1 MASNRIKGI
10 TIEIDG
16 NTTPLTKALSDVNK
30 SLKSTQDELKDVNKL
45 LKLDPGNTELLAQKQ
60 KLLADQSNGLKTKM
74 DQLKDAL
81 SKVDKAADPDAY
93 ARLQRE
99 LAETAA
105 AFDKA
110 EKEAK
115 EFHPAL
121 EKVKDMASG
130 VKDVAGKVGSGLAT
144 VGKGLG
150 IAAAAA
156 TTAATGL
163 AAFASKT
170 AESLDVI
177 DKQSQKIG
185 LTSDA
190 YQELNYVMGLSGA
203 DISSMEAGMK
213 TLTTQMTSAAD
224 GTAASSEAFKTL
236 GVAVTNTDGSL
247 RSQEDVM
254 WDTLNALQGVENQT
268 EKAALANK
276 LFGKA
281 GTELIPLLNSEQ
293 GSIADL
299 RNEANELG
307 IVMSEDMVKSGA
319 ELSDQIEKTQASFT
333 ALTTELGAAL
343 MPVAMEL
350 AGFIQSMMPTIQ
362 GLIKEITPVIQTLFQ
377 QLLPPIMNLISTL
390 LPSIMTLVKA
400 LMPILTPVLQI
411 LTPFINLISK
421 IVGVLTNALMPIINI
436 VTKALQGVS
445 NAVQTVVGWF
455 KKMDFKWPK
464 IPMPH
469 FAITPKGWKIGDL
482 LKGSFPKLSI
492 DWYAK
497 AMDDGMILDSP
508 TIFGAQNGRLLAGG
522 EAGPEV
528 VVGASSL
535 MQMIRKATGGA
546 GGVNVS
552 VVVNG
557 NVENYD
563 ELAETIGQKLQ
574 QQMAREARVWA

>member
-45 LKLDPGNTELLAQKQ
+45 LKLDPGNTELLARKQ
-60 KLLADQSNGLKTKM
+60 KLLADQSNGLKSKM

-99 LAETAA
+99 LVETAA

-121 EKVKDMASG
+121 EKVKDIAGG

-163 AAFASKT
+163 AAFAKET
-170 AESLDVI
+170 ADSLDVI

-185 LTSDA
+185 LSTDA
-190 YQELNYVMGLSGA
+190 YQELNYVMGMSGA
-203 DISSMEAGMK
+203 DINSMESGMK
-213 TLTTQMTSAAD
+213 TLTKQIVSAAD
-224 GTAASSEAFKTL
+224 GTKSSTDAFKKL

-247 RSQEDVM
+247 RSQEDIM
-254 WDTLNALQGVENQT
+254 WDTLNALQSVENQT
-268 EKAALANK
+268 EKASLATQ

-281 GTELIPLLNSEQ
+281 GTDLIPLLNSEQ
-293 GSIADL
+293 GSIESLRKEASDL
-299 RNEANELG
+299 GL
-307 IVMSEDMVKSGA
+307 VMSEDMVKSGA
-319 ELSDQIEKTQASFT
+319 DLSDQISKTQLSFQ
-333 ALTTELGAAL
+333 ALGTQLGGAL
-343 MPVAMEL
+343 MPIAMDL

-362 GLIKEITPVIQTLFQ
+362 GLIQQITPVIKTLFQ

-400 LMPILTPVLQI
+400 LLPVLNPILQI
-411 LTPFINLISK
+411 LTPIINLISK
-421 IVGVLTNALMPIINI
+421 VVSALSTALMPIINL
-436 VTKALQGVS
+436 VTKALQGIS
-445 NAVQTVVGWF
+445 NAIQTVVGWF

-469 FAITPKGWKIGDL
+469 FSITPRGWKIGDL
-482 LKGSFPKLSI
+482 LKGSFPKLGIS
-492 DWYAK
+492 WYAK

-508 TIFGAQNGRLLAGG
+508 TIFGSQNGRLLAGG

-535 MQMIRKATGGA
+535 MQMIRKATGGS

-574 QQMAREARVWA
+574 QQMARQGRAFA

>member
-93 ARLQRE
+93 NRLQRE
-99 LAETAA
+99 LIETSE
-105 AFDKA
+105 AFKNA
-110 EKEAK
+110 EKDAK
-115 EFHPAL
+115 SFSPAL
-121 EKVKDMASG
+121 EKVKDVAGG

-170 AESLDVI
+170 ANSLDAI

-185 LTSDA
+185 LTTDA

-224 GTAASSEAFKTL
+224 GTAASAEAFKEL
-236 GVAVTNTDGSL
+236 GVSVTNTDGSL
-247 RSQEDVM
+247 RSQEEVM

-319 ELSDQIEKTQASFT
+319 ELSDQIEKTQASFG

-362 GLIKEITPVIQTLFQ
+362 GLIQQITPVIQTLFQ

-390 LPSIMTLVKA
+390 LPSIMKLVTA
-400 LMPILTPVLQI
+400 LMPILTPVLEI

-421 IVGVLTNALMPIINI
+421 IVTVLTNALMPIINI
-436 VTKALQGVS
+436 VTKALEGVS
-445 NAVQTVVGWF
+445 KAVQTVVGWF
-455 KKMDFKWPK
+455 SKMDFKWPK

-535 MQMIRKATGGA
+535 MQMIRKATGGS

>member
-1 MASNRIKGI
+1 MAANRIRGI

-16 NTTPLTKALSDVNK
+16 NTTPLTKSLEKVDKALKD
-30 SLKSTQDELKDVNKL
+30 TQSQLKDVDKL

-60 KLLADQSNGLKTKM
+60 KLLADQSNDLKARM
-74 DQLKDAL
+74 EQLSDAL
-81 SKVDKAADPDAY
+81 KHVDKSADPDTY
-93 ARLQRE
+93 NRLQRE
-99 LAETAA
+99 LVETSE
-105 AFDKA
+105 AFKKA
-110 EKEAK
+110 ESDAK
-115 EFHPAL
+115 SFSPAL
-121 EKVKDMASG
+121 EKVKSVAGS

-150 IAAAAA
+150 VATAAA
-156 TTAATGL
+156 TTAATTL

-185 LTSDA
+185 LTTDA

-213 TLTTQMTSAAD
+213 TLTKQMTSAA
-224 GTAASSEAFKTL
+224 GGSKESAEAFKTL
-236 GVAVTNTDGSL
+236 GVSVKNTDGSL
-247 RSQEDVM
+247 RSQEEVM
-254 WDTLNALQGVENQT
+254 WETLNALQGVENQT

-293 GSIADL
+293 GSIEDL
-299 RNEANELG
+299 RNEANQLG
-307 IVMSEDMVKSGA
+307 IVLSEDMVKSGA
-319 ELSDQIEKTQASFT
+319 ELSDQIGKTQASFT

-350 AGFIQSMMPTIQ
+350 AGFIQSMMPTIK
-362 GLIKEITPVIQTLFQ
+362 GLLQQITPVIQTLFQ

-400 LMPILTPVLQI
+400 LLPILTPVLQI

-421 IVGVLTNALMPIINI
+421 IVSVLTTALMPIINV
-436 VTKALQGVS
+436 VTKALQGVA

-455 KKMDFKWPK
+455 GKMDFKWPK

-469 FAITPKGWKIGDL
+469 FSITPRGWKIGDL
-482 LKGSFPKLSI
+482 LKGSFPKLGIS
-492 DWYAK
+492 WYAK
-497 AMDDGMILDSP
+497 AMDNGVVFDRP
-508 TIFGAQNGRLLAGG
+508 TVIPTANGLKGFG
-522 EAGPEV
+522 EAGREIV
-528 VVGASSL
+528 IGQNSL
-535 MQMIRKATGGA
+535 MSMIRQATA
-546 GGVNVS
+546 GSGVEVN

-557 NVENYD
+557 NVDDYD
-563 ELAETIGQKLQ
+563 ALAETIGQKLQ
-574 QQMAREARVWA
+574 QQMARQGRAFA